1 LPAGQAEQLKETQ
14 VPRIDIPTRD
24 EAPAE
29 AHAILDTLGKRFGF
43 VPNLFRLMAMS
54 PPALQAFVGIRDALS
69 KAMDINTVEAMG
81 MAVSEDSGCD
91 YCLATHTHLGSRFGT
106 LTREELVLN
115 RQGTSG
121 DAKRAAA
128 VRFAK
133 AIANKRG
140 KISDSELADVRRA
153 GFSDAQ
159 IITIVALTAQFL
171 MTNFM
176 NNVSQIDVDFP
187 AAAEATA
194 A

>member
-1 LPAGQAEQLKETQ
+1 LPAGEAEQLKEKQ
-14 VPRIDIPTRD
+14 VARIDIPTRD
-24 EAPAE
+24 DAPAE
-29 AHAILDTLGKRFGF
+29 THATLDAMGKRFGF
-43 VPNLFRLMAMS
+43 VPNLFRLMAVS

-81 MAVSEDSGCD
+81 MAVSADSGCE
-91 YCLATHTHLGSRFGT
+91 YCLATHTHLGSHFGK
-106 LTREELVLN
+106 LTTEELILN

-128 VRFAK
+128 VGFAK

-140 KISDSELADVRRA
+140 KVSDSELAAVRQA

-159 IITIVALTAQFL
+159 IITIAALTAQFL

-187 AAAEATA
+187 AATKAIA

>member
-1 LPAGQAEQLKETQ
+1 LPAGPAEQLKETQ
-14 VPRIDIPTRD
+14 MPRIDIPTRD

-29 AHAILDTLGKRFGF
+29 THAILDTMGKRFGF

-54 PPALQAFVGIRDALS
+54 PPALRAFVGIRDALS

-91 YCLATHTHLGSRFGT
+91 YCLATHTYLGSQFGK
-106 LTREELVLN
+106 LTTEELVLN

-128 VRFAK
+128 VVFAK

-159 IITIVALTAQFL
+159 IITIAALTAQFL

-187 AAAEATA
+187 VAAKAMA

>member
-1 LPAGQAEQLKETQ
+1 L
-14 VPRIDIPTRD
+14 PRIDIPTRD
-24 EAPAE
+24 DAPAE
-29 AHAILDTLGKRFGF
+29 THAILDTVGKRFGF
-43 VPNLFRLMAMS
+43 VPNLFRLMAVS
-54 PPALQAFVGIRDALS
+54 PQALQAFVGIQGALA
-69 KAMDINTVEAMG
+69 KAMDINTIEAMG

-91 YCLATHTHLGSRFGT
+91 YCLTTHAYLGSQFGK
-106 LTREELVLN
+106 LTAEELRLN

-121 DAKRAAA
+121 DAQRAAA
-128 VRFAK
+128 VGLAK

-140 KISDSELADVRRA
+140 KISDSELAEVRQA

-159 IITIVALTAQFL
+159 IITIAALTAQFL

-187 AAAEATA
+187 PAAKAKA